1 MPADD
6 GDEGIG
12 TAPSLPAAIVLD
24 DVIGAGLNGLGA
36 IDEIALLTTPDEGHA
51 AVPAAIRGKIT
62 DAVVRQCGR
71 LKDRFGILQMPLE
84 MGRNDP
90 ADVDPPISNS
100 YAAVYL
106 PLAQGFRPGGERH
119 SPRPAGTTHSHNKL
133 NPRGIKNVRDF
144 RAYQRGRLWG
154 ARTLAR
160 DPEWKYVNVR
170 RLTIFSRSP
179 SRKERVGSYSKPMRD
194 RPG

>member
-119 SPRPAGTTHSHNKL
+119 SPRPAGTTHSHNEL

-144 RAYQRGRLWG
+144 RPIKEGGCGVPGHWRATRSGSMSTCGGSRFSRGVHRGRNGLG
-154 ARTLAR
+154 R
-160 DPEWKYVNVR
+160 
-170 RLTIFSRSP
+170 IRSQ
-179 SRKERVGSYSKPMRD
+179 
-194 RPG
+194 